1 MIQKLFQ
8 FENLTDYQNGSLE
21 NDAFIK
27 MKKMARNYTII
38 EQEIN
43 DIDVEE
49 DAMKFAKLSLQKESI
64 EKLSMVVENPEMY
77 NQYQIKRRR
86 KKQEDREFEL
96 NRGCSIDRQ
105 ACLVW
110 TGGQFSTMENYI
122 TNCKNLI
129 PFENV
134 NLYLQFF
141 IC

>member
-43 DIDVEE
+43 DIDVED

-86 KKQEDREFEL
+86 RPNRRLQL
-96 NRGCSIDRQ
+96 N
-105 ACLVW
+105 
-110 TGGQFSTMENYI
+110 
-122 TNCKNLI
+122 
-129 PFENV
+129 
-134 NLYLQFF
+134 
-141 IC
+141 

>member
-43 DIDVEE
+43 DIDVED

-64 EKLSMVVENPEMY
+64 
-77 NQYQIKRRR
+77 
-86 KKQEDREFEL
+86 D
-96 NRGCSIDRQ
+96 
-105 ACLVW
+105 
-110 TGGQFSTMENYI
+110 
-122 TNCKNLI
+122 
-129 PFENV
+129 
-134 NLYLQFF
+134 
-141 IC
+141 